1 MVANCIFESPSNA
14 QSRLRQQLAVRRE
27 RRVAAP
33 KGERREATQAMS
45 TAERRAKAH
54 LRDQRFFSS
63 KAGSNCISFLTRTK
77 ANHRPSP
84 RKVTALKIHPNTKY
98 PTAKRAACST
108 GRTVSDEI
116 QQLQTTTRH
125 LISPREIKRNE
136 SRKPQRSI
144 SSYGRAIAE
153 IPHQKTC

>member
-1 MVANCIFESPSNA
+1 MPQPLWRCLKDKSITHSS
-14 QSRLRQQLAVRRE
+14 SK
-27 RRVAAP
+27 AA
-33 KGERREATQAMS
+33 ATAGFAAGKTETS
-45 TAERRAKAH
+45 CAPKAH

-84 RKVTALKIHPNTKY
+84 RKVTALKRHPNTKH
-98 PTAKRAACST
+98 PTAKRAAYST

-116 QQLQTTTRH
+116 QQLQSTTRH
-125 LISPREIKRNE
+125 LISPREISSDE
-136 SRKPQRSI
+136 SRIPQCSI